1 MIKINCIIWTMNYK
15 QDYLRNSNPLQNYYS
30 NIPMDSKAAQ
40 IKK

>member
-15 QDYLRNSNPLQNYYS
+15 PDYMRNANPLQNYYS
-30 NIPMDSKAAQ
+30 NIPIEKSAQ